1 MPQPPDDTGQ
11 RAHSVGLRVGVGG
24 MLAAALAGMS
34 SSADAQEAEVEDQ
47 LIRRQ
52 LDEVLA
58 QPEFSRLR
66 IEPPPSVDTPNWLE
80 RFFDWFRE
88 LLPSWNFDPNTSG
101 LIGFLKLLPSIVGV
115 LLAAGII
122 FLIIRL
128 INNWRSR
135 RIETERNPSS
145 LEFSVG
151 TTPPGELPADEY
163 LRRAQLAAANGI
175 FSEAIA
181 QLLLG
186 TLSTTE
192 RQGLIRFRKG
202 LTYRDYRRALRHVR
216 PAQEAFQELCGIY
229 LPVGFGRR
237 PADRDQFDKSLR
249 HYRLVVES
257 VGTRSTAGPASAATS
272 ATPPPATPNAS

>member
-1 MPQPPDDTGQ
+1 MPPPPDVPTP
-11 RAHSVGLRVGVGG
+11 RTRSFRPTRCVVWLVW
-24 MLAAALAGMS
+24 AALGYQAS
-34 SSADAQEAEVEDQ
+34 SVRAQDADVDDQ

-52 LDEVLA
+52 LDEVLS

-66 IEPPPSVDTPNWLE
+66 VEPPPTVNTPGWLE
-80 RFFDWFRE
+80 RFFNWFVD
-88 LLPSWNFDPNTSG
+88 LFPNWKFDPDTSG
-101 LIGFLKLLPSIVGV
+101 LVGFLKLLPSIVGV
-115 LLAAGII
+115 ILAAGII

-135 RIETERNPSS
+135 RIEAERKLAS
-145 LEFSVG
+145 LEVSVG
-151 TTPPGELPADEY
+151 ATAPGELPADEY
-163 LRRAQLAAANGI
+163 LRRAQLAAANGV

-202 LTYRDYRRALRHVR
+202 LTYRDYRRALRKIR

-237 PADRDQFDKSLR
+237 PADRNQFDESLG
-249 HYRLVVES
+249 HYRQVVQS
-257 VGTRSTAGPASAATS
+257 VGMPAAAGPASAATS
-272 ATPPPATPNAS
+272 AAPPPTAPDAS